1 MKLREI
7 KFLAALVLPFLIAA
21 CIEKPV
27 GPVLTMKTVTITGK
41 VLRFDNQAPIAGA
54 LVTLVKSPTPISVK
68 TDSTGF
74 YRLSLDTD
82 SPLSLQ
88 IVTVASGFVQD
99 TTTVKIDP
107 GKDIA
112 QDVLLTEAL
121 ATGLPDQAHFSVA
134 IDKRNFPG
142 LVKLDATNIVTV
154 RVGDKFGN
162 PVAQGT
168 QINFSTRGGTIDGFA
183 FTDLTGF
190 AQGKLYG
197 GNPSPVDP
205 TYGRGFTWVKASTV
219 GESGRTVKDSLL
231 VLFSG
236 SPQISAP
243 VSGFTLRDG
252 GTQNFEYTVADENGN
267 PLVGAT
273 TITVAV
279 AGSADVKLDGDIN
292 VVLPDTQ
299 DKTSYT
305 KFSFDLTDTKPFD
318 TGKDQDLTITI
329 SVSGLNGDRS
339 YTFTGTLLAPASSA
353 GGAAGPAAAIALV
366 QLERNAISVRE
377 VGGVETS
384 VITFEVRDSAG
395 HPVDQAHQAT
405 VSFGLQGG
413 PGGGEYVAPVS
424 ATTDAQTGRV
434 QTTVNAGYKA
444 GALQVVAQTTVGG
457 NVIRSA
463 PVIINIWGGFPDQQ
477 HISIVAD
484 KQNVVPCVYPLDPI
498 KIRVVAG
505 DKYSNPVRPGTPIY
519 FSTTGGVINISTT
532 AYTDDDGKADA
543 ELSPCNPIP
552 ADGLARVTAST
563 VGEHGETVSSTLI
576 IVFSETTT
584 IAVVGPASG
593 FTLPDGGSLSFNYT
607 VADQNGNQLT
617 AGTSISVTVTGS
629 TDVRADGDIS
639 VVLPEV
645 QDKDKYTH
653 FSFTLTDTKPL
664 DKDGN
669 KPLSVTISVTS
680 PSNGNKSYTFAGTL
694 LGSDISGGTGTGAAA
709 AIAFVDESLNGI
721 SVREVGGDE
730 TSLLTFE
737 VRDSLGVP
745 VDAQHQANVTF
756 FIQSGPGGGEYVS
769 PTSGTTQGST
779 GRVQTTLSSGTKAG
793 VVQVV
798 AQTTAGSRTIRS
810 APVIVN
816 IFGGFPDQAHFSIGS
831 EKLNFPGYNILNLT
845 NTITVIAGDKYSN
858 PVRPGTA
865 VYFRTTGGTINV
877 PSTAYTSADGV
888 AAAVLRSGNPRPYD
902 PILGVGFAYVT
913 ASTVGQSGNT
923 VSDSTIV
930 LFSGISQISN
940 LSATSFTVPAGG
952 SSGPITFKVSD
963 QNGNP
968 LAATTTISVTLQYTP
983 PPNTTINLAVTGDTH
998 VTLGDTQAKGPGTT
1012 DFSIQVVDQT
1022 VGGVPTSIPA
1032 TVIISVS
1039 SPNGKPPDVSIS
1051 GTIG

>member
-1 MKLREI
+1 M
-7 KFLAALVLPFLIAA
+7 
-21 CIEKPV
+21 
-27 GPVLTMKTVTITGK
+27 
-41 VLRFDNQAPIAGA
+41 
-54 LVTLVKSPTPISVK
+54 
-68 TDSTGF
+68 
-74 YRLSLDTD
+74 
-82 SPLSLQ
+82 
-88 IVTVASGFVQD
+88 
-99 TTTVKIDP
+99 
-107 GKDIA
+107 
-112 QDVLLTEAL
+112 
-121 ATGLPDQAHFSVA
+121 
-134 IDKRNFPG
+134 
-142 LVKLDATNIVTV
+142 
-154 RVGDKFGN
+154 
-162 PVAQGT
+162 
-168 QINFSTRGGTIDGFA
+168 
-183 FTDLTGF
+183 
-190 AQGKLYG
+190 
-197 GNPSPVDP
+197 
-205 TYGRGFTWVKASTV
+205 
-219 GESGRTVKDSLL
+219 
-231 VLFSG
+231 
-236 SPQISAP
+236 
-243 VSGFTLRDG
+243 
-252 GTQNFEYTVADENGN
+252 
-267 PLVGAT
+267 
-273 TITVAV
+273 
-279 AGSADVKLDGDIN
+279 
-292 VVLPDTQ
+292 
-299 DKTSYT
+299 
-305 KFSFDLTDTKPFD
+305 
-318 TGKDQDLTITI
+318 
-329 SVSGLNGDRS
+329 
-339 YTFTGTLLAPASSA
+339 
-353 GGAAGPAAAIALV
+353 V

-377 VGGVETS
+377 VGGSESS
-384 VITFEVRDSAG
+384 VVTFEVRDSVG
-395 HPVDQAHQAT
+395 RPVDQAHHVT
-405 VSFGLQGG
+405 VSFVPQGG
-413 PGGGEYVAPVS
+413 PGGGEYVSPSS
-424 ATTDAQTGRV
+424 ATTDSLSGQVR
-434 QTTVNAGYKA
+434 TTVNAGYKA
-444 GALQVVAQTTVGG
+444 GVLQVVAQAMVGA

-463 PVIINIWGGFPDQQ
+463 PVIINIYGGFPDLG
-477 HISIVAD
+477 HFSIVAD
-484 KQNVVPCVYPLDPI
+484 KQNIVPCVYPLTPV

-505 DKYSNPVRPGTPIY
+505 DKFSNPVRPETAVY
-519 FSTTGGVINISTT
+519 FTTTGGVINVSTT
-532 AYTDDDGKADA
+532 AYTNSDGIADA
-543 ELSPCNPIP
+543 ELIPCNPIP
-552 ADGLARVTAST
+552 ADGLARVSATT
-563 VGEHGETVSSTLI
+563 VGEHGETVSGTVI
-576 IVFSETTT
+576 VVFSETTT

-607 VADQNGNQLT
+607 VADRNGNQLT
-617 AGTSISVTVTGS
+617 AGTSIAVTVTGS
-629 TDVRADGDIS
+629 TDVRLGGDIN
-639 VVLPEV
+639 VVLPDV
-645 QDKDKYTH
+645 QDRDRYTR

-669 KPLSVTISVTS
+669 KALSVTISVTS
-680 PSNGNKSYTFAGTL
+680 PSNGNKSYNFTGTL
-694 LGSDISGGTGTGAAA
+694 LGPDISGGTGTGAAA
-709 AIAFVDESLNGI
+709 AIAFIEESLNAI

-769 PTSGTTQGST
+769 PTSGVTQGST

-798 AQTTAGSRTIRS
+798 AQTTSGSRTIRS

-888 AAAVLRSGNPRPYD
+888 ATAALRSGNPRPYD

-940 LSATSFTVPAGG
+940 LSTLSFTVPAGG

-968 LAATTTISVTLQYTP
+968 LAATTTITVTLQYTP

-998 VTLGDTQAKGPGTT
+998 VTLGDTQAKGAGAT

-1022 VGGVPTSIPA
+1022 VGGVPTSIPV